1 MLSADLTETVKT
13 LVTPTVTTARG
24 QEVRDVGSPSSS
36 LMFLADTLR
45 NSKMLLQESIVQ
57 VPPPLITEGSDDE
70 KTQR

>member
-36 LMFLADTLR
+36 LMVLADTLR